1 MGISAK
7 YFKKKDSDKF
17 DKMEY
22 YSDLY
27 KLIEENLEQIQ
38 KEIENNERLEQE
50 DGKENMRAMV
60 KDRYSVVQML
70 KKSTGNDDFKAIQ
83 D

>member
-27 KLIEENLEQIQ
+27 QLIEKTLFDIQ
-38 KEIENNERLEQE
+38 QEIENNERLEQE
-50 DGKENMRAMV
+50 EGKENMRAMV
-60 KDRYSVVQML
+60 KDRYSVV
-70 KKSTGNDDFKAIQ
+70 
-83 D
+83 

>member
-27 KLIEENLEQIQ
+27 KLMEENLE
-38 KEIENNERLEQE
+38 
-50 DGKENMRAMV
+50 
-60 KDRYSVVQML
+60 
-70 KKSTGNDDFKAIQ
+70 
-83 D
+83 

>member
-27 KLIEENLEQIQ
+27 KLMEENLEMIQ
-38 KEIENNERLEQE
+38 AEIDKNTHIEE
-50 DGKENMRAMV
+50 DEGRENMRAMV
-60 KDRYSVVQML
+60 KDRYSV
-70 KKSTGNDDFKAIQ
+70 F
-83 D
+83 

>member
-27 KLIEENLEQIQ
+27 KLIEENLELIQ
-38 KEIENNERLEQE
+38 QEIENNERLEVE
-50 DGKENMRAMV
+50 EGKENMRAMV
-60 KDRYSVVQML
+60 KDRYSVV
-70 KKSTGNDDFKAIQ
+70 
-83 D
+83 

>member
-38 KEIENNERLEQE
+38 KEIENNERLEEE

-60 KDRYSVVQML
+60 KDRYSV
-70 KKSTGNDDFKAIQ
+70 I
-83 D
+83 

>member
-38 KEIENNERLEQE
+38 REIENNERLEQE